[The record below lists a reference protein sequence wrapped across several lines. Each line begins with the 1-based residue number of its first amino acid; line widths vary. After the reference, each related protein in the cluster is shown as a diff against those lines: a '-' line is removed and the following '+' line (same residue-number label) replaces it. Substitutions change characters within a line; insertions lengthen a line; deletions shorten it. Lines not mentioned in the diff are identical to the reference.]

1 MRNLDNRGTI
11 RPAPPA
17 GMVPLRGPSGRL
29 YGYFDPKGLVIEFRN
44 ARSGQ
49 HTSREKETVDLKP
62 LINPA
67 E

>member
-1 MRNLDNRGTI
+1 MRNLDRSGI
-11 RPAPPA
+11 IKPAPPA

-29 YGYFDPKGLVIEFRN
+29 YGYFDPKGLVIEFKIQRGGRDQ
-44 ARSGQ
+44 A
-49 HTSREKETVDLKP
+49 EKSEAVDLKP